1 MFFYLVLLDIHEN
14 IWFIRLMLG
23 RYNRRSRSSSFQT
36 GAIIK
41 KLKSFRSV
49 PGTARLNN
57 LLKLIFFAVVRVST
71 DHLSYLLTIC
81 GDTNRG
87 LSYLTNAMA
96 TPPSTFKTFPVDLC
110 SKPPTK
116 AKQAL
121 AISSGNI
128 I

>member
-1 MFFYLVLLDIHEN
+1 
-14 IWFIRLMLG
+14 MLR

-36 GAIIK
+36 GGDYKKIEVISVCARHRPIK
-41 KLKSFRSV
+41 QLTKTEFVAMVCVL
-49 PGTARLNN
+49 
-57 LLKLIFFAVVRVST
+57 T
-71 DHLSYLLTIC
+71 DHLTYLLSIC